1 MGGEDVEPDY
11 GKLEKA
17 VNLYQKALD
26 DLVSMNSLF
35 TVAVFVGLTFAS
47 SEVPI
52 VEGGQHCEL
61 VVKRRLVKNEVIS
74 FACYLLSSLVA
85 KALKTHLFTYLL
97 RKHTVKEI
105 NDKSSK
111 GLRVS
116 LFALSAL
123 TTIIGGVLLLLSM
136 IDIIKLRLGDMTC
149 DGTETMNPIGTLIAI
164 NALALFIYVPL
175 VARTIFKST
184 KIFDDLLQN

>member
-1 MGGEDVEPDY
+1 MGGEDVAADY

-17 VNLYQKALD
+17 VNLHQKALD

-35 TVAVFVGLTFAS
+35 TMAVFVGLTFAG
-47 SEVPI
+47 SEGPI
-52 VEGGQHCEL
+52 VEGEQHCEL
-61 VVKRRLVKNEVIS
+61 LVKRRLVKNEVIS

-97 RKHTVKEI
+97 TVPTVNEI

-111 GLRVS
+111 ALRGS

-123 TTIIGGVLLLLSM
+123 TTVIGGVLLLLSM

-149 DGTETMNPIGTLIAI
+149 NGTETMNPIGALIAI

-175 VARTIFKST
+175 VARCIFKST
-184 KIFDDLLQN
+184 KIFDHLLQN